1 MASPEELGVM
11 NHMRGTET
19 ERAMLKRCPFCGGYV
34 QGRAE
39 TLREVRIALRN
50 AMVRHVE
57 DGHSEQ

>member
-1 MASPEELGVM
+1 M
-11 NHMRGTET
+11 NDMRGTET

-39 TLREVRIALRN
+39 TFRKARIALRN

-57 DGHSEQ
+57 DGHSDQ